1 MRINSV
7 RVRNFRSLR
16 DAQIDFNELTAL
28 IGSNGA
34 GKSSFLKSLELFYTA
49 NASYTEEDFYNRNT
63 DEEISV
69 QVEFTNLGEE
79 AQERFSSYTGGE
91 TLTVEKVMEYPDNR
105 GNQRYHGN
113 RLYNP
118 EFDGFRQASG
128 HDLRREYENLFDIGY
143 SELPEYQ
150 NQEEAEAVLKEWEEE
165 HPDECE
171 RRRDA
176 GQFFGFNSVGQAA
189 LEEFTRY
196 ILIPAVR
203 DASEDADDKRGSPL
217 TELMDLVVRAALSER
232 DELEEFQQAAQ
243 RRYAQLIESAS
254 EAELSQLETDLSATL
269 ETFAPGVGVDLSW
282 NTEDVI
288 DIQMPQADIKL
299 EVDDFISEVEHAGH
313 GSQRAFIISL
323 LQNLAVHNEEMGSA
337 SEGGNGHDPSL
348 ILGIEEPE
356 LYQHPNRQ
364 RHLMSILSS
373 FDDQGI
379 AGTASS
385 VQIVYSTHSPL
396 MVSMKRFDDIR
407 SLSKVKASG
416 DHPKHTRVKQS
427 SLNAVARQLEVVH
440 GADEGAFSGE
450 STRARLEPVMTP
462 WVNEGFFSDVVLL
475 VEGLEDRSALL
486 GRATARDID
495 LSSQG
500 VAVLPCNG
508 KSKLGRPA
516 VIFEQ
521 LGRSVYIMFDSDH
534 DDESEIIHNQRLLRL
549 LDAEEED
556 WPTGVYDRHACF
568 RDNLTECIRDSLG
581 RDFYESK
588 LEEACDKYGYYSPAR
603 GAKNP
608 TVMSSVFQTAQENG
622 KTVSKIDEIIDQV
635 LSKV

>member
-7 RVRNFRSLR
+7 RVQNFRSLR

-34 GKSSFLKSLELFYTA
+34 GKSSFLRALDLFYTA
-49 NASYTEEDFYNRNT
+49 NASYSEDDFYNRNT
-63 DEEISV
+63 TEEISV
-69 QVEFTNLGEE
+69 QVEFANLGEE
-79 AQERFSSYTGGE
+79 AKEKFSPYAGSE
-91 TLTVEKVMEYPDNR
+91 TLTVEKVMEYPDNL

-118 EFDGFRQASG
+118 DFDRFREASG
-128 HDLRREYENLFDIGY
+128 HNLRLEYESLFDSGY
-143 SELPEYQ
+143 PELPEYQ
-150 NQEEAEAVLKEWEEE
+150 NQDEAESVLREWEEE
-165 HPDECE
+165 HPDQCE
-171 RRRDA
+171 RRRDE

-189 LEEFTRY
+189 LEKYTRY

-217 TELMDLVVRAALSER
+217 TKLMDLVVRAALSER
-232 DELEEFQQAAQ
+232 DEIEEFQQEAQ
-243 RRYAQLIESAS
+243 KRYSQIIEEAS
-254 EAELSQLETDLSATL
+254 EAELSQLETDLSSTL
-269 ETFAPGVGVDLSW
+269 EAFAPGVGVDLSW
-282 NTEDVI
+282 DTEDVI

-299 EVDDFISEVEHAGH
+299 EVDDFVSEVEHAGH

-323 LQNLAVHNEEMGSA
+323 LQNLAYHSENTNSA
-337 SEGGNGHDPSL
+337 DEDESEPDPSI

-385 VQIVYSTHSPL
+385 VQVVYSTHSPL

-407 SLSKVKASG
+407 SLSKIEAAE
-416 DHPKHTRVKQS
+416 DLPKHTRVKQS
-427 SLNAVARQLEVVH
+427 SLETVARQLEDVFE
-440 GADEGAFSGE
+440 ADEGSFSGE

-475 VEGLEDRSALL
+475 VEGLEDRSAIL
-486 GRATARDID
+486 GRASARGID

-508 KSKLGRPA
+508 KTKIGRPA
-516 VIFEQ
+516 LIFEQ
-521 LGRSVYIMFDSDH
+521 LGRCVYVMFDSDYG
-534 DDESEIIHNQRLLRL
+534 DESEAVINKRLLRL
-549 LDAEEED
+549 IDAEEED
-556 WPTGVYDRHACF
+556 WPSGVYEGHACF
-568 RDNLTECIRDSLG
+568 EDNLTECIRGSLG
-581 RDFYESK
+581 ADFYDDT
-588 LEEACDKYGYYSPAR
+588 LRNACDKYGYNKQSR

-608 TVMSSVFQTAQENG
+608 TVMSSVFETANENDRS
-622 KTVSKIDEIIDQV
+622 VSKIDEIIDQV
-635 LSKV
+635 LTLV

>member
-1 MRINSV
+1 MRISSV
-7 RVRNFRSLR
+7 RVQNFRSLR
-16 DAQIDFNELTAL
+16 DAQINFNELTAL

-34 GKSSFLKSLELFYTA
+34 GKSSYLRSLDLFYTA
-49 NASYTEEDFYNRNT
+49 NASYSEEDFYNRNT
-63 DEEISV
+63 NEEISV
-69 QVEFTNLGEE
+69 QVEFTDLGEDAKE
-79 AQERFSSYTGGE
+79 KFSPYTGGE

-118 EFDGFRQASG
+118 DFDGFRNASG
-128 HDLRREYENLFDIGY
+128 HDLRREYEALFDSGY

-150 NQEEAEAVLKEWEEE
+150 NQEEAESVLRKWEEE
-165 HPDECE
+165 HPDQCE
-171 RRRDA
+171 RRRDD

-189 LEEFTRY
+189 LEEYTRY
-196 ILIPAVR
+196 LLIPAVR

-243 RRYAQLIESAS
+243 RRYSELIEDAS
-254 EAELSQLETDLSATL
+254 EAELGQLESDLSSTL

-282 NTEDVI
+282 DTENVI

-299 EVDDFISEVEHAGH
+299 EVDDFVSEVEHAGH

-323 LQNLAVHNEEMGSA
+323 LQNLAVH
-337 SEGGNGHDPSL
+337 SEDVSSTGEDDSDHDPSL

-385 VQIVYSTHSPL
+385 VQVVYSTHSPL

-407 SLSKVKASG
+407 SLSKIEAAE
-416 DHPKHTRVKQS
+416 DYPKHTHVKQS
-427 SLNAVARQLEVVH
+427 SLETLARQMENVH
-440 GADEGAFSGE
+440 EADEGTFSGE

-486 GRATARDID
+486 GRASARGID
-495 LSSQG
+495 LSSEG
-500 VAVLPCNG
+500 IAVLPCNG
-508 KSKLGRPA
+508 KTKIGRPA
-516 VIFEQ
+516 IIFEE
-521 LGRSVYIMFDSDH
+521 LGRSVYVMFDSDY
-534 DDESEIIHNQRLLRL
+534 DDESEAVINKRLLRL
-549 LDAEEED
+549 VDAEEEN
-556 WPTGVYDRHACF
+556 WPSGVYDHHACF
-568 RDNLTECIRDSLG
+568 QENLTECIRNSLG
-581 RDFYESK
+581 PDFYNDA
-588 LEEACDKYGYYSPAR
+588 LRDACDKYGYHKQTR

-608 TVMSSVFQTAQENG
+608 TVMSTVFETAKQNDRSVP
-622 KTVSKIDEIIDQV
+622 KIDEAIDQV
-635 LSKV
+635 LALV

>member
-1 MRINSV
+1 MRISSV
-7 RVRNFRSLR
+7 RVQNFRSLR
-16 DAQIDFNELTAL
+16 DAQINFNELTAL

-34 GKSSFLKSLELFYTA
+34 GKSSFLRSLQLFYTA
-49 NASYTEEDFYNRNT
+49 NASYSEEDFYNRNT
-63 DEEISV
+63 NEEISV
-69 QVEFTNLGEE
+69 QVEFTDLGEDAKE
-79 AQERFSSYTGGE
+79 KFSPYTGGE

-118 EFDGFRQASG
+118 DFDGFRNASG
-128 HDLRREYENLFDIGY
+128 HDLRREYEALFDSGY
-143 SELPEYQ
+143 SEFPEYQ
-150 NQEEAEAVLKEWEEE
+150 NQEEAESVLREWEEE
-165 HPDECE
+165 HPDQCE
-171 RRRDA
+171 RRRDD

-189 LEEFTRY
+189 LEEYTRY
-196 ILIPAVR
+196 LLIPAVR

-243 RRYAQLIESAS
+243 RRYSELIEDAS
-254 EAELSQLETDLSATL
+254 EAELGQLESDLSSTL

-282 NTEDVI
+282 DTENVI

-299 EVDDFISEVEHAGH
+299 EVDDFVSEVEHAGH

-323 LQNLAVHNEEMGSA
+323 LQNLAVH
-337 SEGGNGHDPSL
+337 SEDMSSTGEDDSDHDPSL

-385 VQIVYSTHSPL
+385 VQVVYSTHSPL

-407 SLSKVKASG
+407 SLSKIEAAE
-416 DHPKHTRVKQS
+416 DYPKHTQVKQS
-427 SLNAVARQLEVVH
+427 SLETLARQMENVH
-440 GADEGAFSGE
+440 EADEGTFSGE

-486 GRATARDID
+486 GRASARGID
-495 LSSQG
+495 LSSEG

-508 KSKLGRPA
+508 KTKIGRPA
-516 VIFEQ
+516 IIFEE
-521 LGRSVYIMFDSDH
+521 LGRSVYVMFDSDH
-534 DDESEIIHNQRLLRL
+534 DDESEAVINKRLLRL
-549 LDAEEED
+549 VDAEEEN
-556 WPTGVYDRHACF
+556 WPSGVYDRHACF
-568 RDNLTECIRDSLG
+568 QENLTQCIRNSLDP
-581 RDFYESK
+581 DFYNDA
-588 LEEACDKYGYYSPAR
+588 LRDACDKYGYHKQSR

-608 TVMSSVFQTAQENG
+608 TVMSTVFETAKQDDRSVP
-622 KTVSKIDEIIDQV
+622 KLDEVIDQV
-635 LSKV
+635 LALV